1 MTRKPTDIFH
11 PGELDAQNRYN
22 FRTEWTE
29 RAVAAVNHMYKQ
41 AVDDETA
48 FFIEGRQFF
57 FIATSDRDG
66 NCDCSF
72 RGTEHDES
80 GNQQPAI
87 LVENPKT
94 VVFPDYSGNKMYNS
108 LGNILVNPHIGML
121 FLDFPTAS
129 RLRVNGKAEIV
140 EDRSAYKH
148 KWSTAK
154 RYIRVTVEQ
163 VFWNCSK
170 RIPKSV

>member
-11 PGELDAQNRYN
+11 SGELDAQGRYN
-22 FRTEWTE
+22 SRTEWTE
-29 RAVAAVNHMYKQ
+29 RAIAAVNNLYKQ
-41 AVDDETA
+41 AIDEDAA

-57 FIATSDRDG
+57 FIATSDSDG

-72 RGTEHDES
+72 RGTEQDET
-80 GNQQPAI
+80 GKLQPAVF
-87 LVENPKT
+87 VEDPKT
-94 VVFPDYSGNKMYNS
+94 VIFPDFSGNKMYNS
-108 LGNILVNPHIGML
+108 LGNILANPRIGML
-121 FLDFPTAS
+121 LVDFPSAS
-129 RLRVNGKAEIV
+129 RLRVNGRAEIV
-140 EDRSAYKH
+140 EDPDSYKH

-163 VFWNCSK
+163 VFWNCSR

>member
-11 PGELDAQNRYN
+11 FGELDAQKRYN
-22 FRTEWTE
+22 SRTEWSD
-29 RAVAAVNHMYKQ
+29 RAVAAVNRMYKQ
-41 AVDDETA
+41 AIDEETA
-48 FFIEGRQFF
+48 FFIEARQFF
-57 FIATSDRDG
+57 FIATSDNNG

-72 RGTEHDES
+72 RGTEQDET
-80 GNQQPAI
+80 GEQQPAVY
-87 LVENPKT
+87 VEDPKT
-94 VVFPDYSGNKMYNS
+94 VVFPDFSGNKMYNS
-108 LGNILVNPHIGML
+108 LGNILANPHIGML

-129 RLRVNGKAEIV
+129 RLRVNGTAEII
-140 EDRSAYKH
+140 EDQSAYIH
-148 KWSTAK
+148 KWSTAR